1 MRHKNS
7 WMVRKAGLLFLLASV
22 VISFTPF
29 LFTQFQ
35 VIEGLNFDNTGAIGD
50 TIGGITAPFINMFAA
65 FLVYLALKEQVK
77 ANQIQIDSLNA
88 TNERLENERIIIKN
102 LDNN

>member
-7 WMVRKAGLLFLLASV
+7 WMVRRAGLLFLLASV

-50 TIGGITAPFINMFAA
+50 TTAPFINMFAA